1 MVEGPHNMRN
11 SIKGFRRLR
20 GSELELGAILHPVTK
35 NRKSGEAVS
44 YYMFPQFE
52 WKKVSV
58 LLWRWEL
65 VEDERWRQDY

>member
-44 YYMFPQFE
+44 
-52 WKKVSV
+52 
-58 LLWRWEL
+58 
-65 VEDERWRQDY
+65 